1 MKDAADILSK
11 PLEAIFNSSLESGV
25 FPNIWKVARVT
36 SVFKTGSKTDLNNYR
51 PISILS
57 VFSKLIEKIAHDQV
71 TGDQVSTFLKEKSM
85 LSKCQHAFQKLHNTL
100 TTLLNVTDSWFSN
113 ADKRKINTS
122 IFLDLKKALDT
133 VDQEI
138 LLSKLSKYG
147 IGGAPHQWFTSYL
160 TDRIPTAKSMVP
172 VHNKGRFRVVF
183 PRVRALG
190 PYQVT
195 QATKVHPIRK

>member
-1 MKDAADILSK
+1 MKDAADISSK
-11 PLEAIFNSSLESGV
+11 PLAAIFNSSLESGV
-25 FPNIWKVARVT
+25 FPNKWKVARVK

-51 PISILS
+51 PISILL

-71 TGDQVSTFLKEKSM
+71 STFLKENSM

-122 IFLDLKKALDT
+122 IFHDLKKALDT
-133 VDQEI
+133 VDHKI

-190 PYQVT
+190 PYQQCRVD
-195 QATKVHPIRK
+195 AAK